1 MLISNNSNCLFL
13 KYNPQISISY
23 LPSATA
29 LTKVGLP
36 KGTHAHPLGPS
47 SRSSHARSPRVALKT
62 PPSCARRNP
71 PPNFQAAPSTPKLRC
86 SPDPVPDSTLV
97 LGNFVLG
104 MNLTFTS
111 NWTTHKALPTSL
123 FFHQIPSFLAS
134 ASFPRP
140 TLADPSHLASR
151 LSTRQ
156 AAALCITAIDTLGHL
171 SLNRTHHR
179 LAPAPAHFQSA
190 ALIYWKFSVCSQ
202 NYSSLYYAKVHT
214 HVQRC
219 RYVCFLPPKQWK
231 LSQTLQQYTRNPL
244 V

>member
-111 NWTTHKALPTSL
+111 N
-123 FFHQIPSFLAS
+123 
-134 ASFPRP
+134 
-140 TLADPSHLASR
+140 
-151 LSTRQ
+151 
-156 AAALCITAIDTLGHL
+156 
-171 SLNRTHHR
+171 
-179 LAPAPAHFQSA
+179 
-190 ALIYWKFSVCSQ
+190 
-202 NYSSLYYAKVHT
+202 
-214 HVQRC
+214 
-219 RYVCFLPPKQWK
+219 
-231 LSQTLQQYTRNPL
+231 
-244 V
+244 

>member
-1 MLISNNSNCLFL
+1 MLRWACLKLPDFKVPQSKQKFRARVLLPACFSCIWKTWTSSEKIFYVDFKKILLSKQMLISNNSNCLFL

-47 SRSSHARSPRVALKT
+47 SHSSHARSPRVALKT

-111 NWTTHKALPTSL
+111 N
-123 FFHQIPSFLAS
+123 
-134 ASFPRP
+134 
-140 TLADPSHLASR
+140 
-151 LSTRQ
+151 
-156 AAALCITAIDTLGHL
+156 
-171 SLNRTHHR
+171 
-179 LAPAPAHFQSA
+179 
-190 ALIYWKFSVCSQ
+190 
-202 NYSSLYYAKVHT
+202 
-214 HVQRC
+214 
-219 RYVCFLPPKQWK
+219 
-231 LSQTLQQYTRNPL
+231 
-244 V
+244 